1 MEVKKGNC
9 VGCMKLS
16 QFSSGKD
23 CVYTLMEESD
33 IEAHDR
39 ALVLSLRCGY
49 CENTVFSMGNVR
61 RFFAKSVEG
70 SVLFLHINE
79 WCSFVGCVA
88 D

>member
-1 MEVKKGNC
+1 MEVMKGNC

-33 IEAHDR
+33 IEAHDG

-49 CENTVFSMGNVR
+49 CKNNL
-61 RFFAKSVEG
+61 FFFDGQCMSILSKIVE
-70 SVLFLHINE
+70 VQCCFLHINE
-79 WCSFVGCVA
+79 WCSLQGV
-88 D
+88 